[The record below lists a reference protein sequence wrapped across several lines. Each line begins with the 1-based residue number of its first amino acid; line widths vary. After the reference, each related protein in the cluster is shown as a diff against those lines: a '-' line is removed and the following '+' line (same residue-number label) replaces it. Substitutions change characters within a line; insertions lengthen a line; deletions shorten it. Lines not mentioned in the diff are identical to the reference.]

1 MENITKLD
9 LKEAPLSN
17 LDISVCFAAFD
28 DKMGPISIYH
38 NGIAQSLASEVAVKV
53 MIGSLSL
60 HNNEGVK
67 DITGESIIPFT
78 KQSKIAFSYFFTIPA
93 SGLRGGVRSCA
104 LIVLMDA
111 DNQLQMYRSAPVLS
125 IQCRRISKLIGERYT
140 FDKPLSNTLKK
151 KIDSLM
157 NIQDFKLEI
166 EEFYA
171 ARKITISKSK
181 KKGSLKFLDKIIK
194 KDLDKAIFA
203 ILLGKKVVVTGDEVM
218 AEIAIASLEMFSPH
232 KELRKVYWTNQ
243 IVEAD
248 LIGTKRNLAKA
259 YEDAV
264 IVDLEKGKIL
274 GGSSSG
280 FCKNLLSKLK
290 GLNHREVINIIHSEI
305 NAIISSATLLADLSM
320 KKQVGEKEISAAAKQ
335 LNSEKIGIIRVI
347 AKEMNP
353 PFTEKIDKLATIL
366 AREASTYDIFA

>member
-1 MENITKLD
+1 METATQFDI
-9 LKEAPLSN
+9 KEAALIN

-38 NGIAQSLASEVAVKV
+38 NGITKNLADEVAVKV
-53 MIGSLSL
+53 MVGSLSL

-78 KQSKIAFSYFFTIPA
+78 KQNKIAFSYFFTIPA
-93 SGLRGGVRSCA
+93 PHLRGRVRSCA
-104 LIVLMDA
+104 LIVLMDE
-111 DNQLQMYRSAPVLS
+111 DQQLQMYRSAPVLS
-125 IQCRRISKLIGERYT
+125 IQCKRISKLIGERYT
-140 FDKPLSNTLKK
+140 FNKPLSNGIKK
-151 KIDSLM
+151 KIDRLM
-157 NIQDFKLEI
+157 NIHDFKLEI

-181 KKGSLKFLDKIIK
+181 KKGSLKFLERLIK

-203 ILLGKKVVVTGDEVM
+203 ILLGKKIVVTGDEVM
-218 AEIAIASLEMFSPH
+218 AEVAIASLEMFSPH

-248 LIGTKRNLAKA
+248 LIGTRRNLAKA

-264 IVDLEKGKIL
+264 IIDMEKGKVL
-274 GGSSSG
+274 GGSSSK

-290 GLNHREVINIIHSEI
+290 GLNDRQVISLIHSEV
-305 NAIISSATLLADLSM
+305 NVIISSATLLADLAM
-320 KKQVGEKEISAAAKQ
+320 KRQIGKKEISKAAKQ
-335 LNSEKIGIIRVI
+335 FNSEKMGIIKVI

-353 PFTEKIDKLATIL
+353 PFAERIDELATKI
-366 AREASTYDIFA
+366 AREASTYDIFT